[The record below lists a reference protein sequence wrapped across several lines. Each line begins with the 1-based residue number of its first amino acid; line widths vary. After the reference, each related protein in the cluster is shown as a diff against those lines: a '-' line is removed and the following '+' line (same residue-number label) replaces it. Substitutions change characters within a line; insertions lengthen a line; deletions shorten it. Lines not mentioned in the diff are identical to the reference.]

1 MFYMSENKRLK
12 EVQKSLGF
20 KSQKEFA
27 EKLNIQQGSLSD
39 IYREK
44 PGVGVS
50 NSIKRIL
57 ELEYSINVNWIES
70 GEGDMFKNIKENVS
84 PSSSIDKDSLT
95 NIDILVKVIDKLS
108 ESDERNSKSIEIM
121 NENMKELIAQ
131 GRDQVNN
138 ITKLVNLLCQSGVD
152 IANPVIDKEKRG
164 LKTSGRSD
172 RSSAT
177 DAEHADVG

>member
-1 MFYMSENKRLK
+1 MGAIKDRIIEFIRYEKISKRGFAASIGKSNSYVNNIVSTISADVIQKIQSEYPN
-12 EVQKSLGF
+12 
-20 KSQKEFA
+20 
-27 EKLNIQQGSLSD
+27 LNIDWLLTGNGKMIKGSND
-39 IYREK
+39 
-44 PGVGVS
+44 VG
-50 NSIKRIL
+50 I
-57 ELEYSINVNWIES
+57 
-70 GEGDMFKNIKENVS
+70 FPS
-84 PSSSIDKDSLT
+84 PPIDKDSLT

-131 GRDQVNN
+131 GRDQVDN

-152 IANPVIDKEKRG
+152 IANPVVDKEKRG

>member
-1 MFYMSENKRLK
+1 MTDNERLK
-12 EVQKSLGF
+12 KVIELEGMTTNAFGKYIGLNT
-20 KSQKEFA
+20 SQVLYDVLKGRNGISKELA
-27 EKLNIQQGSLSD
+27 EKISASCLNINIGWL
-39 IYREK
+39 
-44 PGVGVS
+44 
-50 NSIKRIL
+50 L
-57 ELEYSINVNWIES
+57 T
-70 GEGDMFKNIKENVS
+70 GEGNMLKSSEEEIS
-84 PSSSIDKDSLT
+84 PSPPIDKDSLT

-131 GRDQVNN
+131 GRDQVDN

-164 LKTSGRSD
+164 LKTSGKSD